1 MSPAFRLRAPSVRF
15 IVLAIFATGVRAFE
29 CDLSSF
35 TSSFDQRLRCAVAFF
50 VGTNNLLNTLVSDE
64 GDYIKG
70 VATKLT
76 WRTGRNTL
84 LAARSWRSRA
94 SLKPGRR
101 PEASATYGS
110 SDTPSSFLHFDGRDV
125 SPIHTHRAEGLLEP
139 LISGKL
145 VFSSMAL
152 RRVTAKTFTGT
163 PRARC

>member
-1 MSPAFRLRAPSVRF
+1 MIPAFRLRAPSVRF

-35 TSSFDQRLRCAVAFF
+35 TSSFDQGLRCAVVFF
-50 VGTNNLLNTLVSDE
+50 VGTNNLLNAFVTDE

-84 LAARSWRSRA
+84 LAARSRMRPSFRA

-101 PEASATYGS
+101 PEASATV
-110 SDTPSSFLHFDGRDV
+110 R
-125 SPIHTHRAEGLLEP
+125 
-139 LISGKL
+139 LIRL
-145 VFSSMAL
+145 
-152 RRVTAKTFTGT
+152 
-163 PRARC
+163 